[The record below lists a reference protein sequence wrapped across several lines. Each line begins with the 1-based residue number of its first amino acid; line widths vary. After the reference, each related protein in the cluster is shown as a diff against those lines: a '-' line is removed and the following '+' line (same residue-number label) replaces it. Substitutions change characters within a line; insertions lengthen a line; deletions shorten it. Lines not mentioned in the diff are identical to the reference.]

1 MWWYQ
6 PFVSGIEKALTA
18 SLTLTA
24 TMTRALTRAKTI
36 SAALTLTATE
46 TRIVAYLK
54 TLSASLTV
62 TATLATTYI
71 PTVPASGEVIDY
83 GRMRKE
89 LALAQIRRQVLS
101 EEDFILMLIIES

>member
-1 MWWYQ
+1 LIVASQ
-6 PFVSGIEKALTA
+6 SLTA
-18 SLTLTA
+18 SLTVTA
-24 TMTRALTRAKTI
+24 TA
-36 SAALTLTATE
+36 
-46 TRIVAYLK
+46 TRIVAYTKAL
-54 TLSASLTV
+54 TASLTV

-89 LALAQIRRQVLS
+89 LQLAQIRRQVLS